1 MTTSGT
7 YNFLSVKVELL
18 IREAFERIGIPGEM
32 VEYQKLDSAMR
43 SLNFMFSH
51 WMARGVNLWTLETAF
66 LPLVSGQKKYTLPP
80 QVKNITQVSL
90 RTSWRQLGGTASA
103 SQEGGIPANAFDGNW
118 QTAYTQTSRGGI
130 TYDYGAGNPQ
140 TITFV
145 GIQSNQQRDYN
156 ISVSASVSNTNF
168 EQLLNIPLQTYPVIN
183 YGTQK
188 YGLIQ
193 WFEIPNPG
201 SYETYGI
208 VNLNVD
214 SLLDIQEIFLNNM
227 TQDIPLSEVSR
238 SEYLAY
244 PLKDQIGRPTC
255 YYMDHQIIPQLY
267 LWPVPSSLYNCLM
280 ISYEKMLQDV
290 GTVSNTLE
298 LPSRFY
304 EALIWGLAYRM
315 ACKYAPDKINYAKQY
330 EEETLSIAMR
340 DDTES
345 TPISIYGDV
354 NG

>member
-66 LPLVSGQKKYTLPP
+66 IPLVPGQKQYTLPP
-80 QVKNITQVSL
+80 QVKNLTQVSL
-90 RTSWRQLGGTASA
+90 RTSWRQLGGTALSTW
-103 SQEGGIPANAFDGNW
+103 GGDAAHAFDGDW
-118 QTAYTQTSRGGI
+118 KTACTQTATGI
-130 TYDYGAGNPQ
+130 IKYDYGAGNLQ
-140 TITFV
+140 TITFM
-145 GIQSNQQRDYN
+145 GIQSNV
-156 ISVSASVSNTNF
+156 SVNCIITVGASVNGVDF
-168 EQLLNIPLQTYPVIN
+168 LQLMQIPLQTYPVIN
-183 YGTQK
+183 YESQT
-188 YGLIQ
+188 YGLTQ

-201 SYETYGI
+201 AYKAYSIT
-208 VNLNVD
+208 NLSPPNLLNV
-214 SLLDIQEIFLNNM
+214 QEIYFNNM
-227 TQDIPLSEVSR
+227 VQDTPLSEVSR

-244 PLKDQIGRPTC
+244 PMKDQTGRPTC
-255 YYMDHQIIPQLY
+255 YYLDRQIIPQLY

-290 GTVSNTLE
+290 GTVTNTLE

-304 EALIWGLAYRM
+304 EALIWGLAHRM
-315 ACKYAPDKINYAKQY
+315 ACKYAPDKNNYAKQY

-340 DDTES
+340 DDTER